1 MREPGRNGRRNV
13 VIARDRQNG
22 PVEAAQES
30 CRIGELAVAAPMAEI
45 PARDHELGLKPGDQQ
60 GRTPLDRGIV
70 TRSEMEVGKVQNT
83 CEHSRWRL

>member
-1 MREPGRNGRRNV
+1 
-13 VIARDRQNG
+13 VIARNRQNG

-45 PARDHELGLKPGDQQ
+45 PARDHELRLKPVDQQ
-60 GRTPLDRGIV
+60 GRTPLDRRIV
-70 TRSEMEVGKVQNT
+70 TRSEMEVGQVQNT

>member
-1 MREPGRNGRRNV
+1 M
-13 VIARDRQNG
+13 IARNRQNG

-30 CRIGELAVAAPMAEI
+30 GRIGELALAAPMTEI
-45 PARDHELGLKPGDQQ
+45 PARDHELGLKPVDQQ

-70 TRSEMEVGKVQNT
+70 TGSEMEVREVQNT